1 MYSSYVGTA
10 KATNEKVSIKQFM
23 VQRYDPKTIVQEV
36 ANLSRLSHEA
46 FPKVLELF
54 HTDTSVYMV
63 RQTNTSQQTM
73 LLNLTPIISP
83 LCLGYVLRRHL
94 SLEECCGYQKPHHQ
108 LVSS

>member
-36 ANLSRLSHEA
+36 ANLTRLSHEA

-63 RQTNTSQQTM
+63 
-73 LLNLTPIISP
+73 
-83 LCLGYVLRRHL
+83 
-94 SLEECCGYQKPHHQ
+94 SLE
-108 LVSS
+108 SSMKQIMLGHATNDVIFVFRSPPTLISSA

>member
-1 MYSSYVGTA
+1 MSSNFSNVIQLWFTSNVGGMYSSYVGTA

-36 ANLSRLSHEA
+36 ANLTRLSHEA

-63 RQTNTSQQTM
+63 RHRTM
-73 LLNLTPIISP
+73 
-83 LCLGYVLRRHL
+83 
-94 SLEECCGYQKPHHQ
+94 
-108 LVSS
+108 SS